1 MNETNIYKPSNKF
14 SVIGIILMLFSMLA
28 VGLILSWL
36 YLILNRAIP
45 LIYLNVILA
54 AGVSFGLG
62 AIGGFFVK
70 VYKIRAPKLAL
81 IVSLIALLMVNYGKW
96 AIYVGRDYDKY
107 MYEDLKD
114 TKVTELNNMILGRD
128 FALPQTEEEAKA
140 FLLNIQMSKTINIKA
155 ELTKTM
161 KLFGDS
167 DEVEKTLSAI
177 TMLTN
182 ILGETAGDM
191 MESLFG
197 STPEEILECS
207 AKIKNSG
214 NMSLYDYLYDF
225 RGKQARTGLW
235 LMAHPGELFS
245 DIKNI
250 NSVGRW
256 TIKSH
261 RYGLGDNQ
269 GDNVSGIILWIVWA
283 GELALLMI
291 PALLMIHKKAKYPFI
306 EAEDDWAVEDKP
318 APAFVFADIFP
329 MEGADSAMVKGRI
342 IRDPDYL
349 LSMPII
355 TVTQA
360 VPEKYYYLTYCRSKY
375 FDEIY
380 ITVVFTTVVNPRKNQ
395 KKTTPVVTNL
405 RVTPDFLATLYGMF
419 GFTVPPLCQGVNRAE
434 EMKKENAARQ
444 EESFSGRP
452 HSPTPPKAT
461 GAEAI
466 FDQPF
471 SGRSAAREQ
480 PKQEESF
487 AEQQL
492 KEERSSH
499 TTSGDMDGIDTSS
512 LNLDDIDLNHM

>member
-1 MNETNIYKPSNKF
+1 MIETNTYKPSNKF
-14 SVIGIILMLFSMLA
+14 SPIGIILMFFSMLA

-45 LIYLNVILA
+45 LIYLNIILA

-81 IVSLIALLMVNYGKW
+81 IVSIIALIFVNYGKW

-107 MYEDLKD
+107 MYDD
-114 TKVTELNNMILGRD
+114 MRDSQVTELYTMIVGKNVP
-128 FALPQTEEEAKA
+128 LPSNEEEAKE
-140 FLLNIQMSKTINIKA
+140 LLTAMELSKNYNIKN
-155 ELTKTM
+155 ELTKM
-161 KLFGDS
+161 VGGNS
-167 DEVEKTLSAI
+167 DLEKQLSAI

-182 ILGETAGDM
+182 VLGETVGDM
-191 MESLFG
+191 LENLLG
-197 STPEEILECS
+197 STPEEIVKCAE
-207 AKIKNSG
+207 KIKNSG
-214 NMSLYDYLYDF
+214 SMNLYEYLYDF
-225 RGKQARTGLW
+225 RGLQPRTATW
-235 LMAHPGELFS
+235 LMVHPGELFS

-250 NSVGRW
+250 NTAGRW

-269 GDNVSGIILWIVWA
+269 GDNVSGILLWMVWF
-283 GELALLMI
+283 GELAMLTI

-306 EAEDDWAVEDKP
+306 ESEDEWAVEDKP
-318 APAFVFADIFP
+318 TPTFLFADLFP
-329 MEGADSAMVKGRI
+329 SEGADSTMVKGRI
-342 IRDPDYL
+342 MRDPDYL

-360 VPEKYYYLTYCRSKY
+360 IPEKYYSLTYCRSKY
-375 FDEIY
+375 YDEIY
-380 ITVVFTTVVNPRKNQ
+380 ITVQFTTVTNPRKNQ
-395 KKTTPVVTNL
+395 KKTTPVVTYL
-405 RVTPDFLATLYGMF
+405 RVTPDFLATLYGLF
-419 GFTVPPLCQGVNRAE
+419 GYTVPPLCQGVNKAE
-434 EMKKENAARQ
+434 EVKKENQERANNAA
-444 EESFSGRP
+444 SGRP
-452 HSPTPPKAT
+452 HAPTPPKAT

-466 FDQPF
+466 FDQPLYH
-471 SGRSAAREQ
+471 RPAQQAA

-487 AEQQL
+487 AEKEL
-492 KEERSSH
+492 KEERKSS